1 MDVFDSGTKV
11 ALAVMVNTVERDLH
25 STMIDPL
32 VLAVVVPHV
41 QSKKHKYVS
50 K

>member
-1 MDVFDSGTKV
+1 MDVFDSATKV

-25 STMIDPL
+25 
-32 VLAVVVPHV
+32 LAVVVPHV

-50 K
+50 M